1 MSQIDLNDLQKR
13 KLEKYYLAWYI
24 IDKEITIRDENCIQ
38 KKILY
43 TIYGVD
49 ILGNR
54 QVIGVYFEKAYDNRF
69 WLETFEDIQ
78 ARGAETA
85 LFLVT
90 PAHHNIERCSKIV
103 YNSIRI
109 VHSPD
114 DVILSI
120 TKFFSEKPTRAL
132 RVSFKNLFLADDL
145 DKYKLE
151 LQLFKE
157 QYINNKVIM
166 LLLQRKEPQIQKFYD
181 YSYELRKFFYP
192 YYAILEMRKYLNKLN
207 NLKPLCS
214 NLTDVIEVFLPY
226 INKFEAARS
235 YYKKEWLDLVSI
247 LYDKFPEDLE
257 VYLDG

>member
-1 MSQIDLNDLQKR
+1 M
-13 KLEKYYLAWYI
+13 
-24 IDKEITIRDENCIQ
+24 
-38 KKILY
+38 
-43 TIYGVD
+43 
-49 ILGNR
+49 
-54 QVIGVYFEKAYDNRF
+54 
-69 WLETFEDIQ
+69 
-78 ARGAETA
+78 
-85 LFLVT
+85 
-90 PAHHNIERCSKIV
+90 

-192 YYAILEMRKYLNKLN
+192 YYAILEMRKYLNKQN

-214 NLTDVIEVFLPY
+214 NLTDVIEFFLPY